1 MKKLCVA
8 AVLAIATAL
17 CALASGPKASPDA
30 VVQDGC
36 ARFTVLRPEMI
47 RIEYS
52 PKGVFEDNAT
62 FSVVNRQLP
71 VPKYSKAD
79 DGEYV
84 TITTDALSLRYRKGS
99 NPLAEPASPANLS
112 VTMSVNGNPVVW
124 YPGLKDSQNL
134 KGTYRTL
141 DGNNGDDYRS
151 RLEDGLISRSGW
163 AVIND
168 SPSFERADGS
178 RSLALVPDSGGIDW
192 AAPRADADALDLYFL
207 GYGHNYKKALYDF
220 TLIAGKIPL
229 PPDYVLGY
237 WYSKYDNY
245 SADDFRNIVKSM
257 RDNDINA
264 DVLILDMDWHWNGEQ
279 EVSGGRG
286 GWTGWS
292 WNTNL
297 IPDPEG
303 LLADIHKGGLRA
315 ALNLHPADGVAAHED
330 QYKAVAEA
338 MGLDAG
344 SAETIP
350 WMLEDRKFAK
360 AFFDHVIRPL
370 EKQGVD
376 FWWLDWQQWL
386 DSKYTKGLSNT
397 FWLNHT
403 FFSHARER
411 ASEGTDG
418 LNKRPFIYHR
428 WGGLGSHRYPLGFSG
443 DTYATWETLA
453 FLPWFTSTASNVN
466 YGYWGHDIGG
476 HMFHKDIKETD
487 PELYLRWLQYGV
499 FTPIFKTH
507 STKDRR
513 IVRYPWAFP
522 DHQFMMRDAIQLR
535 YALVPYIY
543 NAARANYDTGVAMC
557 RPMYYEY
564 PETDKA
570 YNVPEQ
576 YFFGDDIIATAVA
589 HPVDTVTGLADR
601 SVWLPEGKWYDYSTG
616 HLYDGNTE
624 LNLSYTLAENPF
636 YVRAGAILP
645 MNPSSVK
652 SLQVPCDT
660 LVLTFIP
667 GADGLLSHY
676 EDDGET
682 DAYIDT
688 YATTEISKNTSDKT
702 VNVKIGARKGTFHNA
717 PSRRAYELRFPATMP
732 PTSVEVDGKEYPY
745 SRFPQPGTWSYDGMS
760 LQPTVYTEMLPVDTD
775 AEVVLHYA
783 DGMGDSARLY
793 GKQQIFRRC
802 RTLTPE
808 FKEEQSLNGESYIML
823 PEGYLKVSQCPN
835 FILENPQAIATYLDD
850 FDKAYSQLPS
860 IIRNHEYSGDRFKT
874 RVSAQLGL

>member
-62 FSVVNRQLP
+62 FTVVNRQLP
-71 VPKYSKAD
+71 VPKYSKTD
-79 DGEYV
+79 DGKYM

-112 VTMSVNGNPVVW
+112 ITMSVNGNPVVW
-124 YPGLKDSQNL
+124 YPGLKDLQNL

-360 AFFDHVIRPL
+360 AFFDHIIRPL

-376 FWWLDWQQWL
+376 FWWLDWQQHL
-386 DSKYTKGLSNT
+386 TNPRLAGLGET
-397 FWLNHT
+397 MWCNHV
-403 FFSHARER
+403 FFN
-411 ASEGTDG
+411 DMKK
-418 LNKRPFIYHR
+418 NRPDRRPVIFHR
-428 WGGLGSHRYPLGFSG
+428 WGGLGSHRYQIGFSG
-443 DTYATWETLA
+443 DTYINFPTLA
-453 FLPWFTSTASNVN
+453 FEPYFTATASNVG
-466 YGYWGHDIGG
+466 YGYWGHDLGG
-476 HMFHKDIKETD
+476 HMINYYEPND
-487 PELYLRWLQYGV
+487 PELLLRWMQFGV
-499 FTPIFKTH
+499 FTPIFRTH
-507 STKDRR
+507 ATKGGHIERR
-513 IVRYPWAFP
+513 IWTYDNFP
-522 DHQFMMRDAIQLR
+522 MINQTVKLR
-535 YALVPYIY
+535 YALFPYLY
-543 NAARANYDTGVAMC
+543 TMARKAYDTGVGLC

-564 PETDKA
+564 PETAEA
-570 YNVPEQ
+570 YEREGQ
-576 YFFGDDIIATAVA
+576 YFFGDDILVA
-589 HPVDTVTGLADR
+589 PVVEP
-601 SVWLPEGKWYDYSTG
+601 SVDGVSKKEIWFPEGKWWSVAHG
-616 HLYDGNTE
+616 KLIDGGTVRS
-624 LNLSYTLAENPF
+624 LDYTLDQIPYFYRQGAVIVKNP
-636 YVRAGAILP
+636 P
-645 MNPSSVK
+645 EVK
-652 SLQVPCDT
+652 HVTERPDA
-660 LVLTFIP
+660 LVLDIVA
-667 GADGLLSHY
+667 GADGACEFY
-676 EDDGET
+676 EDAGDNADYAT
-682 DAYIDT
+682 K
-688 YATTEISKNTSDKT
+688 YATTSISHKQRGRKAEYT
-702 VNVKIGARKGTFHNA
+702 IAPRKGVYEGM
-717 PSRRAYELRFPATMP
+717 PLSRSYKMRIFNTPRPVRAKA
-732 PTSVEVDGKEYPY
+732 G
-745 SRFPQPGTWSYDGMS
+745 SRPLQASYDASSRCTIVDVPSSPCDKGVKV
-760 LQPTVYTEMLPVDTD
+760 TVE
-775 AEVVLHYA
+775 YA
-783 DGMGDSARLY
+783 D
-793 GKQQIFRRC
+793 
-802 RTLTPE
+802 
-808 FKEEQSLNGESYIML
+808 
-823 PEGYLKVSQCPN
+823 
-835 FILENPQAIATYLDD
+835 
-850 FDKAYSQLPS
+850 
-860 IIRNHEYSGDRFKT
+860 
-874 RVSAQLGL
+874 

>member
-8 AVLAIATAL
+8 AVLAIAAAF
-17 CALASGPKASPDA
+17 CALASGPKASPKA

-62 FSVVNRQLP
+62 FTVVNRHLP
-71 VPKYSKAD
+71 VPKYSKTD
-79 DGEYV
+79 DGKYV

-178 RSLALVPDSGGIDW
+178 RSLALVPDSVGIDW

-245 SADDFRNIVKSM
+245 SAEDFRNIVKSM

-264 DVLILDMDWHWNGEQ
+264 DVLILDMDWHWNGEK

-376 FWWLDWQQWL
+376 FWWLDWQQHL
-386 DSKYTKGLSNT
+386 TNPRLAGLGET
-397 FWLNHT
+397 IWCNHV
-403 FFSHARER
+403 FFN
-411 ASEGTDG
+411 DMKK
-418 LNKRPFIYHR
+418 NRPDRRPVIFHR
-428 WGGLGSHRYPLGFSG
+428 WGGLGSHRYQIGFSG
-443 DTYATWETLA
+443 DTYINFPTLA
-453 FLPWFTSTASNVN
+453 FEPYFTATASNVG
-466 YGYWGHDIGG
+466 YGYWGHDLGG
-476 HMFHKDIKETD
+476 HMINYYEPND
-487 PELYLRWLQYGV
+487 PELLLRWMQFGV
-499 FTPIFKTH
+499 FTPIFRTH
-507 STKDRR
+507 ATKGGHIERR
-513 IVRYPWAFP
+513 IWTYDNFP
-522 DHQFMMRDAIQLR
+522 MINQTVKLR
-535 YALVPYIY
+535 YALFPYLY
-543 NAARANYDTGVAMC
+543 TMARKAYDTGVGLC

-564 PETDKA
+564 PESAEA
-570 YNVPEQ
+570 YEREGQ
-576 YFFGDDIIATAVA
+576 YFFGDDILVAPVVEPSVDGVSKKEIWFPEGGWWSVA
-589 HPVDTVTGLADR
+589 HGKLIDGGAVR
-601 SVWLPEGKWYDYSTG
+601 SLD
-616 HLYDGNTE
+616 
-624 LNLSYTLAENPF
+624 YTLDQIPYF
-636 YVRAGAILP
+636 YRQGAVIVK
-645 MNPSSVK
+645 NPSAVK
-652 SLQVPCDT
+652 HVTERPGA
-660 LVLTFIP
+660 LVLDIVAGVD
-667 GADGLLSHY
+667 GACEFY
-676 EDDGET
+676 EDAGDNADYAT
-682 DAYIDT
+682 K
-688 YATTEISKNTSDKT
+688 YATTSISHKQRGRKAEYT
-702 VNVKIGARKGTFHNA
+702 IAPRKG
-717 PSRRAYELRFPATMP
+717 AYEGMP
-732 PTSVEVDGKEYPY
+732 LSRSYKMRIFNTPRPVKAKEGG
-745 SRFPQPGTWSYDGMS
+745 RS
-760 LQPTVYTEMLPVDTD
+760 LQPSYDASSRCTIVDVPSSPCDKGVKVTVE
-775 AEVVLHYA
+775 YA
-783 DGMGDSARLY
+783 D
-793 GKQQIFRRC
+793 
-802 RTLTPE
+802 
-808 FKEEQSLNGESYIML
+808 
-823 PEGYLKVSQCPN
+823 
-835 FILENPQAIATYLDD
+835 
-850 FDKAYSQLPS
+850 
-860 IIRNHEYSGDRFKT
+860 
-874 RVSAQLGL
+874 

>member
-8 AVLAIATAL
+8 AVLAIAAAF
-17 CALASGPKASPDA
+17 CALASGPKASPKA

-62 FSVVNRQLP
+62 FTVVNRQLP
-71 VPKYSKAD
+71 VPKYSKTD
-79 DGEYV
+79 DGKYV

-112 VTMSVNGNPVVW
+112 ITMSVNGNPVVW
-124 YPGLKDSQNL
+124 YPGLKDPQNL

-297 IPDPEG
+297 IPNPEG

-376 FWWLDWQQWL
+376 FCWLDWQQHHTNPRL
-386 DSKYTKGLSNT
+386 AGLGET
-397 FWLNHT
+397 MRCNHV
-403 FFSHARER
+403 FFN
-411 ASEGTDG
+411 DMKK
-418 LNKRPFIYHR
+418 NRPDRRPVIFHR
-428 WGGLGSHRYPLGFSG
+428 WGGLGSHRYQIGFSG
-443 DTYATWETLA
+443 DTYINFPTLA
-453 FLPWFTSTASNVN
+453 FEPYFTATASNVG
-466 YGYWGHDIGG
+466 YGYWGHDLGG
-476 HMFHKDIKETD
+476 HMINYYEPND
-487 PELYLRWLQYGV
+487 PELLLRWMQFGV
-499 FTPIFKTH
+499 FTPIFRTH
-507 STKDRR
+507 ATKGGHIERR
-513 IVRYPWAFP
+513 IWTYDNFP
-522 DHQFMMRDAIQLR
+522 MINQTVKLR
-535 YALVPYIY
+535 YALFPYLY
-543 NAARANYDTGVAMC
+543 TMARKAYDTGVGLC

-564 PETDKA
+564 PETAEA
-570 YNVPEQ
+570 YEREGQ
-576 YFFGDDIIATAVA
+576 YFFGDDILVA
-589 HPVDTVTGLADR
+589 PVVEP
-601 SVWLPEGKWYDYSTG
+601 SVDGVSKKEIWFPEGKWWSVAHG
-616 HLYDGNTE
+616 KLIDGGTVRS
-624 LNLSYTLAENPF
+624 LDYTLDQIPYFYRQGAVIVKNP
-636 YVRAGAILP
+636 P
-645 MNPSSVK
+645 EVK
-652 SLQVPCDT
+652 HVTERPDA
-660 LVLTFIP
+660 LVLDIVA
-667 GADGLLSHY
+667 GADGACEFY
-676 EDDGET
+676 EDAGDNADYAT
-682 DAYIDT
+682 K
-688 YATTEISKNTSDKT
+688 YATTSISHKQRGRKAEYT
-702 VNVKIGARKGTFHNA
+702 IAPRKG
-717 PSRRAYELRFPATMP
+717 AYEGMP
-732 PTSVEVDGKEYPY
+732 LSRSYKMRIFNTPRPVKAKEGG
-745 SRFPQPGTWSYDGMS
+745 RS
-760 LQPTVYTEMLPVDTD
+760 LQPSYDASSRCTIVDVPSSPCDKGVKVTVE
-775 AEVVLHYA
+775 YA
-783 DGMGDSARLY
+783 D
-793 GKQQIFRRC
+793 
-802 RTLTPE
+802 
-808 FKEEQSLNGESYIML
+808 
-823 PEGYLKVSQCPN
+823 
-835 FILENPQAIATYLDD
+835 
-850 FDKAYSQLPS
+850 
-860 IIRNHEYSGDRFKT
+860 
-874 RVSAQLGL
+874 

>member
-1 MKKLCVA
+1 
-8 AVLAIATAL
+8 
-17 CALASGPKASPDA
+17 
-30 VVQDGC
+30 
-36 ARFTVLRPEMI
+36 
-47 RIEYS
+47 
-52 PKGVFEDNAT
+52 VFEDNAT

-338 MGLDAG
+338 LSKT
-344 SAETIP
+344 SAITI
-350 WMLEDRKFAK
+350 
-360 AFFDHVIRPL
+360 
-370 EKQGVD
+370 
-376 FWWLDWQQWL
+376 
-386 DSKYTKGLSNT
+386 
-397 FWLNHT
+397 
-403 FFSHARER
+403 
-411 ASEGTDG
+411 
-418 LNKRPFIYHR
+418 
-428 WGGLGSHRYPLGFSG
+428 
-443 DTYATWETLA
+443 
-453 FLPWFTSTASNVN
+453 
-466 YGYWGHDIGG
+466 IGG
-476 HMFHKDIKETD
+476 
-487 PELYLRWLQYGV
+487 
-499 FTPIFKTH
+499 
-507 STKDRR
+507 
-513 IVRYPWAFP
+513 
-522 DHQFMMRDAIQLR
+522 
-535 YALVPYIY
+535 
-543 NAARANYDTGVAMC
+543 
-557 RPMYYEY
+557 
-564 PETDKA
+564 
-570 YNVPEQ
+570 
-576 YFFGDDIIATAVA
+576 
-589 HPVDTVTGLADR
+589 
-601 SVWLPEGKWYDYSTG
+601 
-616 HLYDGNTE
+616 
-624 LNLSYTLAENPF
+624 
-636 YVRAGAILP
+636 
-645 MNPSSVK
+645 
-652 SLQVPCDT
+652 
-660 LVLTFIP
+660 
-667 GADGLLSHY
+667 
-676 EDDGET
+676 
-682 DAYIDT
+682 
-688 YATTEISKNTSDKT
+688 
-702 VNVKIGARKGTFHNA
+702 
-717 PSRRAYELRFPATMP
+717 
-732 PTSVEVDGKEYPY
+732 
-745 SRFPQPGTWSYDGMS
+745 
-760 LQPTVYTEMLPVDTD
+760 
-775 AEVVLHYA
+775 
-783 DGMGDSARLY
+783 GDSAAAV
-793 GKQQIFRRC
+793 Q
-802 RTLTPE
+802 
-808 FKEEQSLNGESYIML
+808 
-823 PEGYLKVSQCPN
+823 
-835 FILENPQAIATYLDD
+835 
-850 FDKAYSQLPS
+850 
-860 IIRNHEYSGDRFKT
+860 
-874 RVSAQLGL
+874 QLGYAAQMTHISTGGGASLEFMEGKELPGVACLLDK

>member
-1 MKKLCVA
+1 MPMKKLCIA
-8 AVLAIATAL
+8 AALAIATAL
-17 CALASGPKASPDA
+17 CARASGPKASPDA

-62 FSVVNRQLP
+62 FTVVNRQLP
-71 VPKYSKAD
+71 VPKYSKTD
-79 DGEYV
+79 DGKYV

-112 VTMSVNGNPVVW
+112 ITMSVNGNPVVW
-124 YPGLKDSQNL
+124 YPGLKDPQNL

-168 SPSFERADGS
+168 SPSFERADWS

-376 FWWLDWQQWL
+376 FWWLDWQQHL
-386 DSKYTKGLSNT
+386 TNPRLAGLGET
-397 FWLNHT
+397 MWCNHV
-403 FFSHARER
+403 FFN
-411 ASEGTDG
+411 DMKK
-418 LNKRPFIYHR
+418 NRPDRRPVIFHR
-428 WGGLGSHRYPLGFSG
+428 WGGLGSHRYQIGFSG
-443 DTYATWETLA
+443 DTYINFPTLA
-453 FLPWFTSTASNVN
+453 FEPYFTATASNVG
-466 YGYWGHDIGG
+466 YGYWGHDLGG
-476 HMFHKDIKETD
+476 HMINYYEPND
-487 PELYLRWLQYGV
+487 PELLLRWMQFGV
-499 FTPIFKTH
+499 FTPIFRTH
-507 STKDRR
+507 ATKGGHIERR
-513 IVRYPWAFP
+513 IWTYDNFP
-522 DHQFMMRDAIQLR
+522 MINQTVKLR
-535 YALVPYIY
+535 YALFPYLY
-543 NAARANYDTGVAMC
+543 TMARKAYDTGVGLC

-564 PETDKA
+564 PETAEA
-570 YNVPEQ
+570 YEREGQ
-576 YFFGDDIIATAVA
+576 YFFGDDILVA
-589 HPVDTVTGLADR
+589 PVVEP
-601 SVWLPEGKWYDYSTG
+601 SVDGVSKKEIWFPEGKWWSVAHG
-616 HLYDGNTE
+616 KLIDGGTVRS
-624 LNLSYTLAENPF
+624 LDYTLDQIPYFYRQGAVIVKNP
-636 YVRAGAILP
+636 P
-645 MNPSSVK
+645 EVK
-652 SLQVPCDT
+652 HVTERPDA
-660 LVLTFIP
+660 LVLDIVA
-667 GADGLLSHY
+667 GADGACEFY
-676 EDDGET
+676 EDAGDNADYAT
-682 DAYIDT
+682 K
-688 YATTEISKNTSDKT
+688 YATTSISHKQRGRKAEYT
-702 VNVKIGARKGTFHNA
+702 IAPRKG
-717 PSRRAYELRFPATMP
+717 AYEGMP
-732 PTSVEVDGKEYPY
+732 LSRSYKMRIFNTPRPVKAKEGG
-745 SRFPQPGTWSYDGMS
+745 RS
-760 LQPTVYTEMLPVDTD
+760 LQPSYDASSRCTIVDVPSSPCDKGVKVTVE
-775 AEVVLHYA
+775 YA
-783 DGMGDSARLY
+783 D
-793 GKQQIFRRC
+793 
-802 RTLTPE
+802 
-808 FKEEQSLNGESYIML
+808 
-823 PEGYLKVSQCPN
+823 
-835 FILENPQAIATYLDD
+835 
-850 FDKAYSQLPS
+850 
-860 IIRNHEYSGDRFKT
+860 
-874 RVSAQLGL
+874 

>member
-1 MKKLCVA
+1 MPMKKLCIA
-8 AVLAIATAL
+8 AALAIATAL
-17 CALASGPKASPDA
+17 CARASGPKASPDA

-62 FSVVNRQLP
+62 FTVVNRQLP
-71 VPKYSKAD
+71 VPKYSKTD
-79 DGEYV
+79 DGKYV

-112 VTMSVNGNPVVW
+112 ITMSVNGNPVVW
-124 YPGLKDSQNL
+124 YPGLKDPQNL

-376 FWWLDWQQWL
+376 FWWLDWQQHL
-386 DSKYTKGLSNT
+386 TNPRLAGLGET
-397 FWLNHT
+397 MWCNHV
-403 FFSHARER
+403 FFN
-411 ASEGTDG
+411 DMKK
-418 LNKRPFIYHR
+418 NRPDRRPVIFHR
-428 WGGLGSHRYPLGFSG
+428 WGGLGSHRYQIGFSG
-443 DTYATWETLA
+443 DTYINFHTLA
-453 FLPWFTSTASNVN
+453 FEPYFTATASNVG
-466 YGYWGHDIGG
+466 YGYWGHDLGG
-476 HMFHKDIKETD
+476 HMINYYEPND
-487 PELYLRWLQYGV
+487 PELLLRWMQFGV
-499 FTPIFKTH
+499 FTPIFRTH
-507 STKDRR
+507 ATKGGHIERR
-513 IVRYPWAFP
+513 IWTYDNFP
-522 DHQFMMRDAIQLR
+522 MINQTVKLR
-535 YALVPYIY
+535 YALFPYLY
-543 NAARANYDTGVAMC
+543 TMARKAYDTGVGLC

-564 PETDKA
+564 PETAEA
-570 YNVPEQ
+570 YEREGQ
-576 YFFGDDIIATAVA
+576 YFFGDDILVA
-589 HPVDTVTGLADR
+589 PVVEP
-601 SVWLPEGKWYDYSTG
+601 SVDGVSKKEIWFPEGKWWSVAHG
-616 HLYDGNTE
+616 KLIDGGTVRS
-624 LNLSYTLAENPF
+624 LDYTLDQIPYFYRQGAVIVKNP
-636 YVRAGAILP
+636 P
-645 MNPSSVK
+645 EVK
-652 SLQVPCDT
+652 HVTERPDA
-660 LVLTFIP
+660 LVLDIVA
-667 GADGLLSHY
+667 GADGACEFY
-676 EDDGET
+676 EDAGDNADYAT
-682 DAYIDT
+682 K
-688 YATTEISKNTSDKT
+688 YATTSISHKQRGRKAEYT
-702 VNVKIGARKGTFHNA
+702 IAPRKG
-717 PSRRAYELRFPATMP
+717 AYEGMP
-732 PTSVEVDGKEYPY
+732 LSRSYKMRIFNTPRPVKAKEGG
-745 SRFPQPGTWSYDGMS
+745 RS
-760 LQPTVYTEMLPVDTD
+760 LQPSYDASSRCTIVDVPSSPCDKGVKVTVE
-775 AEVVLHYA
+775 YA
-783 DGMGDSARLY
+783 D
-793 GKQQIFRRC
+793 
-802 RTLTPE
+802 
-808 FKEEQSLNGESYIML
+808 
-823 PEGYLKVSQCPN
+823 
-835 FILENPQAIATYLDD
+835 
-850 FDKAYSQLPS
+850 
-860 IIRNHEYSGDRFKT
+860 
-874 RVSAQLGL
+874 

>member
-1 MKKLCVA
+1 M
-8 AVLAIATAL
+8 
-17 CALASGPKASPDA
+17 
-30 VVQDGC
+30 
-36 ARFTVLRPEMI
+36 
-47 RIEYS
+47 
-52 PKGVFEDNAT
+52 FEDNAT
-62 FSVVNRQLP
+62 FTVVNRQLP
-71 VPKYSKAD
+71 VPKYSKTD
-79 DGEYV
+79 DGKYV

-112 VTMSVNGNPVVW
+112 ITMSVNGNPVVW
-124 YPGLKDSQNL
+124 YPGLKDPQNL

-376 FWWLDWQQWL
+376 FWWLDWQQHL
-386 DSKYTKGLSNT
+386 TNPRLAGLGET
-397 FWLNHT
+397 MWCNHV
-403 FFSHARER
+403 FFN
-411 ASEGTDG
+411 DMKK
-418 LNKRPFIYHR
+418 NRPDRRPVIFHR
-428 WGGLGSHRYPLGFSG
+428 WGGLGSHRYQIGFSG
-443 DTYATWETLA
+443 DTYINFPTLA
-453 FLPWFTSTASNVN
+453 FEPYFTATASNVG
-466 YGYWGHDIGG
+466 YGYWGHDLGG
-476 HMFHKDIKETD
+476 HMINYYEPND
-487 PELYLRWLQYGV
+487 PELLLRWMQFGV
-499 FTPIFKTH
+499 FTPIFRTH
-507 STKDRR
+507 ATKGGHIERR
-513 IVRYPWAFP
+513 IWTYDNFP
-522 DHQFMMRDAIQLR
+522 MINQTVKLR
-535 YALVPYIY
+535 YALFPYLY
-543 NAARANYDTGVAMC
+543 TMARKAYDTGVGLC

-564 PETDKA
+564 PETAEA
-570 YNVPEQ
+570 YEREGQ
-576 YFFGDDIIATAVA
+576 YFFGDDILVA
-589 HPVDTVTGLADR
+589 PVVEP
-601 SVWLPEGKWYDYSTG
+601 SVDGVSKKEIWFPEGKWWSVAHG
-616 HLYDGNTE
+616 KLIDGGTVRS
-624 LNLSYTLAENPF
+624 LDYTLDQIPYFYRQGAVIVKNP
-636 YVRAGAILP
+636 P
-645 MNPSSVK
+645 EVK
-652 SLQVPCDT
+652 HVTERPDA
-660 LVLTFIP
+660 LVLDIVA
-667 GADGLLSHY
+667 GADGACEFY
-676 EDDGET
+676 EDAGDNADYAT
-682 DAYIDT
+682 K
-688 YATTEISKNTSDKT
+688 YATTSISHKQRGRNAEYT
-702 VNVKIGARKGTFHNA
+702 IAPRKG
-717 PSRRAYELRFPATMP
+717 AYEGMP
-732 PTSVEVDGKEYPY
+732 L
-745 SRFPQPGTWSYDGMS
+745 SRSYKMRIFNTPRPVRAKAGGRSLQASYDASSRCTIVDVPSSPCDKGVKV
-760 LQPTVYTEMLPVDTD
+760 TVE
-775 AEVVLHYA
+775 YA
-783 DGMGDSARLY
+783 D
-793 GKQQIFRRC
+793 
-802 RTLTPE
+802 
-808 FKEEQSLNGESYIML
+808 
-823 PEGYLKVSQCPN
+823 
-835 FILENPQAIATYLDD
+835 
-850 FDKAYSQLPS
+850 
-860 IIRNHEYSGDRFKT
+860 
-874 RVSAQLGL
+874 

>member
-17 CALASGPKASPDA
+17 CGRASGPKASPDA

-62 FSVVNRQLP
+62 FTVVNRQLP

-124 YPGLKDSQNL
+124 YPGLKDPQNL

-264 DVLILDMDWHWNGEQ
+264 DVLILDMDWHWNGEK

-360 AFFDHVIRPL
+360 AFFDHIIRPL

-376 FWWLDWQQWL
+376 FWWLDWQQHL
-386 DSKYTKGLSNT
+386 TNPRLAGLGET
-397 FWLNHT
+397 MWCNHV
-403 FFSHARER
+403 FFN
-411 ASEGTDG
+411 DMKK
-418 LNKRPFIYHR
+418 NRPDRRPVIFHR
-428 WGGLGSHRYPLGFSG
+428 WGGLGSHRYQIGFSG
-443 DTYATWETLA
+443 DTYINFPTLA
-453 FLPWFTSTASNVN
+453 FEPYFTATASNVG
-466 YGYWGHDIGG
+466 YGYWGHDLGG
-476 HMFHKDIKETD
+476 HMINYYEPND
-487 PELYLRWLQYGV
+487 PELLLRWMQFGV
-499 FTPIFKTH
+499 FTPIFRTH
-507 STKDRR
+507 ATKGGHIERR
-513 IVRYPWAFP
+513 IWTYDNFP
-522 DHQFMMRDAIQLR
+522 MINQTVKLR
-535 YALVPYIY
+535 YALFPYLY
-543 NAARANYDTGVAMC
+543 TMARKAYDTGVGLC

-564 PETDKA
+564 PETAEA
-570 YNVPEQ
+570 YEREGQ
-576 YFFGDDIIATAVA
+576 YFFGDDILVA
-589 HPVDTVTGLADR
+589 PVVEP
-601 SVWLPEGKWYDYSTG
+601 SVDGVSKKEIWFPEGKWWSVAHG
-616 HLYDGNTE
+616 KLIDGGAVRS
-624 LNLSYTLAENPF
+624 LDYTLDQIPYFYRQGAVIVKNP
-636 YVRAGAILP
+636 P
-645 MNPSSVK
+645 EVK
-652 SLQVPCDT
+652 HVTERPDA
-660 LVLTFIP
+660 LVLDIVA
-667 GADGLLSHY
+667 GADGACEFY
-676 EDDGET
+676 EDAGDNADYAT
-682 DAYIDT
+682 K
-688 YATTEISKNTSDKT
+688 YATTSISHKQRGRKAEYA
-702 VNVKIGARKGTFHNA
+702 IAPRKGA
-717 PSRRAYELRFPATMP
+717 
-732 PTSVEVDGKEYPY
+732 
-745 SRFPQPGTWSYDGMS
+745 YDGMPLSRSYKMRIFNTPRPVKAKAGGCS
-760 LQPTVYTEMLPVDTD
+760 LQASYDASSRCTIVDVPSSPCDKGVKVTVE
-775 AEVVLHYA
+775 YA
-783 DGMGDSARLY
+783 D
-793 GKQQIFRRC
+793 
-802 RTLTPE
+802 
-808 FKEEQSLNGESYIML
+808 
-823 PEGYLKVSQCPN
+823 
-835 FILENPQAIATYLDD
+835 
-850 FDKAYSQLPS
+850 
-860 IIRNHEYSGDRFKT
+860 
-874 RVSAQLGL
+874 

>member
-8 AVLAIATAL
+8 AVLAIAAAF
-17 CALASGPKASPDA
+17 CALASGPKASPKA

-62 FSVVNRQLP
+62 FTVVNRQLP
-71 VPKYSKAD
+71 VPKYSKTD
-79 DGEYV
+79 DGKYV

-376 FWWLDWQQWL
+376 FWWLDWQQHL
-386 DSKYTKGLSNT
+386 TNPRLAGLGET
-397 FWLNHT
+397 MWCNHV
-403 FFSHARER
+403 FFN
-411 ASEGTDG
+411 DMKK
-418 LNKRPFIYHR
+418 NRPDRRPVIFHR
-428 WGGLGSHRYPLGFSG
+428 WGGLGSHRYQIGFSG
-443 DTYATWETLA
+443 DTYINFPTLA
-453 FLPWFTSTASNVN
+453 FEPYFTATASNVG
-466 YGYWGHDIGG
+466 YGYWGHDLGG
-476 HMFHKDIKETD
+476 HMINYYEPND
-487 PELYLRWLQYGV
+487 PELLLRWMQFGV
-499 FTPIFKTH
+499 FTPIFRTH
-507 STKDRR
+507 ATKGGHIERR
-513 IVRYPWAFP
+513 IWTYDNFP
-522 DHQFMMRDAIQLR
+522 MINQTVKLR
-535 YALVPYIY
+535 YALFPYLY
-543 NAARANYDTGVAMC
+543 TMARKAYDTGVGLC

-564 PETDKA
+564 PETAEA
-570 YNVPEQ
+570 YEREGQ
-576 YFFGDDIIATAVA
+576 YFFGDDILVA
-589 HPVDTVTGLADR
+589 PVVEP
-601 SVWLPEGKWYDYSTG
+601 SVDGVSKKEIWFPEGKWWSVAHG
-616 HLYDGNTE
+616 KLIDGGTVRS
-624 LNLSYTLAENPF
+624 LDYTLDQIPYFYRQGAVIVKNP
-636 YVRAGAILP
+636 P
-645 MNPSSVK
+645 EVK
-652 SLQVPCDT
+652 HVTERPDA
-660 LVLTFIP
+660 LVLDIVA
-667 GADGLLSHY
+667 GADGACEFY
-676 EDDGET
+676 EDAGDNADYAT
-682 DAYIDT
+682 K
-688 YATTEISKNTSDKT
+688 YATTSISHKQRGRKAEYT
-702 VNVKIGARKGTFHNA
+702 IAPRKG
-717 PSRRAYELRFPATMP
+717 AYEGMP
-732 PTSVEVDGKEYPY
+732 LSRSYKMRIFNTPRPVKAKEGG
-745 SRFPQPGTWSYDGMS
+745 RS
-760 LQPTVYTEMLPVDTD
+760 LQPSYDASSRCTIVDVPSSPCDKGVKVTVE
-775 AEVVLHYA
+775 YA
-783 DGMGDSARLY
+783 D
-793 GKQQIFRRC
+793 
-802 RTLTPE
+802 
-808 FKEEQSLNGESYIML
+808 
-823 PEGYLKVSQCPN
+823 
-835 FILENPQAIATYLDD
+835 
-850 FDKAYSQLPS
+850 
-860 IIRNHEYSGDRFKT
+860 
-874 RVSAQLGL
+874 

>member
-8 AVLAIATAL
+8 AVLAIAAAF
-17 CALASGPKASPDA
+17 CALASGPKASPKA

-62 FSVVNRQLP
+62 FTVVNRQLP
-71 VPKYSKAD
+71 VPKYSKTD
-79 DGEYV
+79 DGKYV

-112 VTMSVNGNPVVW
+112 ITMSVNGNPVVW
-124 YPGLKDSQNL
+124 YPGLKDPQNL

-376 FWWLDWQQWL
+376 FWWLDWQQHL
-386 DSKYTKGLSNT
+386 TNPRLAGLGET
-397 FWLNHT
+397 MWCNHV
-403 FFSHARER
+403 FFN
-411 ASEGTDG
+411 DMKK
-418 LNKRPFIYHR
+418 NRPDRRPVIFHR
-428 WGGLGSHRYPLGFSG
+428 WGGLGSHRYQIGFSG
-443 DTYATWETLA
+443 DTYINFPTLA
-453 FLPWFTSTASNVN
+453 FEPYFTATASNVG
-466 YGYWGHDIGG
+466 YGYWGHDLGG
-476 HMFHKDIKETD
+476 HMINYYEPND
-487 PELYLRWLQYGV
+487 PELLLRWMQFGV
-499 FTPIFKTH
+499 FTPIFRTH
-507 STKDRR
+507 ATKGGHIERR
-513 IVRYPWAFP
+513 IWTYDNFP
-522 DHQFMMRDAIQLR
+522 MINQTVKLR
-535 YALVPYIY
+535 YALFPYLY
-543 NAARANYDTGVAMC
+543 TMARKAYDTGVGLC

-564 PETDKA
+564 PETAEA
-570 YNVPEQ
+570 YEREGQ
-576 YFFGDDIIATAVA
+576 YFFGDDILVA
-589 HPVDTVTGLADR
+589 PVVEP
-601 SVWLPEGKWYDYSTG
+601 SVDGVSKKEIWFPEGKWWSVAHG
-616 HLYDGNTE
+616 KLIDGGTVRS
-624 LNLSYTLAENPF
+624 LDYTLDQIPYFYRQGAVIVKNP
-636 YVRAGAILP
+636 P
-645 MNPSSVK
+645 EVK
-652 SLQVPCDT
+652 HVTERPDA
-660 LVLTFIP
+660 LVLDIVA
-667 GADGLLSHY
+667 GADGACEFY
-676 EDDGET
+676 EDAGDNADYAT
-682 DAYIDT
+682 K
-688 YATTEISKNTSDKT
+688 YATTSISHKQRGRNAEYT
-702 VNVKIGARKGTFHNA
+702 IAPRKG
-717 PSRRAYELRFPATMP
+717 AYEGMP
-732 PTSVEVDGKEYPY
+732 L
-745 SRFPQPGTWSYDGMS
+745 SRSYKMRIFNTPRPVRAKAGGRSLQASYDASSRCTIVDVPSSPCDKGVKV
-760 LQPTVYTEMLPVDTD
+760 TVE
-775 AEVVLHYA
+775 YA
-783 DGMGDSARLY
+783 D
-793 GKQQIFRRC
+793 
-802 RTLTPE
+802 
-808 FKEEQSLNGESYIML
+808 
-823 PEGYLKVSQCPN
+823 
-835 FILENPQAIATYLDD
+835 
-850 FDKAYSQLPS
+850 
-860 IIRNHEYSGDRFKT
+860 
-874 RVSAQLGL
+874 

>member
-1 MKKLCVA
+1 MKKLCIA
-8 AVLAIATAL
+8 AALAIATAL
-17 CALASGPKASPDA
+17 CARASGPKASPDA

-62 FSVVNRQLP
+62 FTVVNRQLP

-99 NPLAEPASPANLS
+99 NPLSEPASPANLS
-112 VTMSVNGNPVVW
+112 VTMSVDGNPVVW
-124 YPGLKDSQNL
+124 YPGLKDPQNL

-264 DVLILDMDWHWNGEQ
+264 DVLILDMDWHWNGEK

-360 AFFDHVIRPL
+360 AFFDHIIRPL

-376 FWWLDWQQWL
+376 FWWLDWQQHL
-386 DSKYTKGLSNT
+386 TNPRLAGLGET
-397 FWLNHT
+397 MWCNHV
-403 FFSHARER
+403 FFN
-411 ASEGTDG
+411 DMKK
-418 LNKRPFIYHR
+418 NRPDRRPVIFHR
-428 WGGLGSHRYPLGFSG
+428 WGGLGSHRYQIGFSG
-443 DTYATWETLA
+443 DTYINFPTLA
-453 FLPWFTSTASNVN
+453 FEPYFTATASNVG
-466 YGYWGHDIGG
+466 YGYWGHDLGG
-476 HMFHKDIKETD
+476 HMINYYEPND
-487 PELYLRWLQYGV
+487 PELLLRWMQFGV
-499 FTPIFKTH
+499 FTPIFRTH
-507 STKDRR
+507 ATKGGHIERR
-513 IVRYPWAFP
+513 IWTYDNFP
-522 DHQFMMRDAIQLR
+522 MINQTVKLR
-535 YALVPYIY
+535 YALFPYLY
-543 NAARANYDTGVAMC
+543 TMARKAYDTGVGLC

-564 PETDKA
+564 PETAEA
-570 YNVPEQ
+570 YEREGQ
-576 YFFGDDIIATAVA
+576 YFFGDDILVA
-589 HPVDTVTGLADR
+589 PVVEP
-601 SVWLPEGKWYDYSTG
+601 SVDGVSKKEIWFPEGKWWSVAHG
-616 HLYDGNTE
+616 KLIDGGTVRS
-624 LNLSYTLAENPF
+624 LDYTLDQIPYFYRQGAVIVKNP
-636 YVRAGAILP
+636 P
-645 MNPSSVK
+645 EVK
-652 SLQVPCDT
+652 HVTERPDA
-660 LVLTFIP
+660 LVLDIVA
-667 GADGLLSHY
+667 GADGACEFY
-676 EDDGET
+676 EDAGDNADYAT
-682 DAYIDT
+682 K
-688 YATTEISKNTSDKT
+688 YATTSISHKQRGRKAEYT
-702 VNVKIGARKGTFHNA
+702 IAPRKG
-717 PSRRAYELRFPATMP
+717 AYEGMP
-732 PTSVEVDGKEYPY
+732 LSRSYKMRIFNTPRPVKAKEGG
-745 SRFPQPGTWSYDGMS
+745 RS
-760 LQPTVYTEMLPVDTD
+760 LQPSYDASSRCTIVDVPSSPCDKGVKVTVE
-775 AEVVLHYA
+775 YA
-783 DGMGDSARLY
+783 D
-793 GKQQIFRRC
+793 
-802 RTLTPE
+802 
-808 FKEEQSLNGESYIML
+808 
-823 PEGYLKVSQCPN
+823 
-835 FILENPQAIATYLDD
+835 
-850 FDKAYSQLPS
+850 
-860 IIRNHEYSGDRFKT
+860 
-874 RVSAQLGL
+874 

>member
-1 MKKLCVA
+1 MLKSIMPMKKLCVA
-8 AVLAIATAL
+8 AVLAIAAAF
-17 CALASGPKASPDA
+17 CALASGPKASPKA

-71 VPKYSKAD
+71 VPKYSKTD
-79 DGEYV
+79 DGKYV

-112 VTMSVNGNPVVW
+112 ITMSVNGNPVVW
-124 YPGLKDSQNL
+124 YPGLKDPQNL

-376 FWWLDWQQWL
+376 FWWLDWQQHL
-386 DSKYTKGLSNT
+386 TNPRLAGLGET
-397 FWLNHT
+397 MWCNHV
-403 FFSHARER
+403 FFN
-411 ASEGTDG
+411 DMKK
-418 LNKRPFIYHR
+418 NRPDRRPVIFHR
-428 WGGLGSHRYPLGFSG
+428 WGGLGSHRYQIGFSG
-443 DTYATWETLA
+443 DTYINFPTLA
-453 FLPWFTSTASNVN
+453 FEPYFTATASNVG
-466 YGYWGHDIGG
+466 YGYWGHDLGG
-476 HMFHKDIKETD
+476 HMINYYEPND
-487 PELYLRWLQYGV
+487 PELLLRWMQFGV
-499 FTPIFKTH
+499 FTPIFRTH
-507 STKDRR
+507 ATKGGHIERR
-513 IVRYPWAFP
+513 IWTYDNFP
-522 DHQFMMRDAIQLR
+522 MINQTVKLR
-535 YALVPYIY
+535 YALFPYLY
-543 NAARANYDTGVAMC
+543 TMARKAYDTGVGLC

-564 PETDKA
+564 PESAEA
-570 YNVPEQ
+570 YEREGQ
-576 YFFGDDIIATAVA
+576 YFFGDDILVAPVVEPSVDGVSKKEIWFPEGGWWSVA
-589 HPVDTVTGLADR
+589 HGKLIDGGAVR
-601 SVWLPEGKWYDYSTG
+601 SLD
-616 HLYDGNTE
+616 
-624 LNLSYTLAENPF
+624 YTLDQIPYFYRQGAVIVKNPP
-636 YVRAGAILP
+636 A
-645 MNPSSVK
+645 VK
-652 SLQVPCDT
+652 HVTERPDA
-660 LVLTFIP
+660 LVLDIVAGVD
-667 GADGLLSHY
+667 GACEFY
-676 EDDGET
+676 EDAGDNADYAT
-682 DAYIDT
+682 K
-688 YATTEISKNTSDKT
+688 YATTSISHKQRGRKAEYT
-702 VNVKIGARKGTFHNA
+702 IAPRKGVYEGM
-717 PSRRAYELRFPATMP
+717 PLSRSYKMRIFNTPRPLRAKAGGRSLQA
-732 PTSVEVDGKEYPY
+732 
-745 SRFPQPGTWSYDGMS
+745 SYDASSRCTIVDVPSSPCDKGVKV
-760 LQPTVYTEMLPVDTD
+760 TVE
-775 AEVVLHYA
+775 YA
-783 DGMGDSARLY
+783 D
-793 GKQQIFRRC
+793 
-802 RTLTPE
+802 
-808 FKEEQSLNGESYIML
+808 
-823 PEGYLKVSQCPN
+823 
-835 FILENPQAIATYLDD
+835 
-850 FDKAYSQLPS
+850 
-860 IIRNHEYSGDRFKT
+860 
-874 RVSAQLGL
+874 

>member
-360 AFFDHVIRPL
+360 AFFDHIIRPL

-376 FWWLDWQQWL
+376 FWWLDWQQHL
-386 DSKYTKGLSNT
+386 TNPRLAGLGET
-397 FWLNHT
+397 MWCNHV
-403 FFSHARER
+403 FFN
-411 ASEGTDG
+411 DMKK
-418 LNKRPFIYHR
+418 NRPDRRPVIFHR
-428 WGGLGSHRYPLGFSG
+428 WGGLGSHRYQIGFSG
-443 DTYATWETLA
+443 DTYINFPTLA
-453 FLPWFTSTASNVN
+453 FEPYFTATASNVG
-466 YGYWGHDIGG
+466 YGYWGHDLGG
-476 HMFHKDIKETD
+476 HMINYYEPND
-487 PELYLRWLQYGV
+487 PELLLRWMQFGV
-499 FTPIFKTH
+499 FTPIFRTH
-507 STKDRR
+507 ATKGGHIERR
-513 IVRYPWAFP
+513 IWTYDNFP
-522 DHQFMMRDAIQLR
+522 MINQTVKLR
-535 YALVPYIY
+535 YALFPYLY
-543 NAARANYDTGVAMC
+543 TMARKAYDTGVGLC

-564 PETDKA
+564 PETAEA
-570 YNVPEQ
+570 YEREGQ
-576 YFFGDDIIATAVA
+576 YFFGDDILVA
-589 HPVDTVTGLADR
+589 PVVEP
-601 SVWLPEGKWYDYSTG
+601 SVDGVSKKEIWFPEGKWWSVAHG
-616 HLYDGNTE
+616 KLIDGGTVRS
-624 LNLSYTLAENPF
+624 LDYTLDQIPYFYRQGAVIVKNP
-636 YVRAGAILP
+636 P
-645 MNPSSVK
+645 EVK
-652 SLQVPCDT
+652 HVTERPDA
-660 LVLTFIP
+660 LVLDIVA
-667 GADGLLSHY
+667 GADGACEFY
-676 EDDGET
+676 EDAGDNADYAT
-682 DAYIDT
+682 K
-688 YATTEISKNTSDKT
+688 YATTSISHKQRGRKAEYT
-702 VNVKIGARKGTFHNA
+702 IAPRKG
-717 PSRRAYELRFPATMP
+717 AYEGMP
-732 PTSVEVDGKEYPY
+732 L
-745 SRFPQPGTWSYDGMS
+745 SRSYKMRIFNTPRPVRAKAGGRSLQASYDASSRCTIVDVPSSPCDKGVKV
-760 LQPTVYTEMLPVDTD
+760 TVE
-775 AEVVLHYA
+775 YA
-783 DGMGDSARLY
+783 D
-793 GKQQIFRRC
+793 
-802 RTLTPE
+802 
-808 FKEEQSLNGESYIML
+808 
-823 PEGYLKVSQCPN
+823 
-835 FILENPQAIATYLDD
+835 
-850 FDKAYSQLPS
+850 
-860 IIRNHEYSGDRFKT
+860 
-874 RVSAQLGL
+874 

>member
-1 MKKLCVA
+1 MKKLCIA
-8 AVLAIATAL
+8 AALAIATAL
-17 CALASGPKASPDA
+17 CARASGPKASPDA

-62 FSVVNRQLP
+62 FTVVNRQLP

-99 NPLAEPASPANLS
+99 NPLSEPASPANLS
-112 VTMSVNGNPVVW
+112 VTMSVDGNPVVW
-124 YPGLKDSQNL
+124 YPGLKDPQNL

-264 DVLILDMDWHWNGEQ
+264 DVLILDMDWHWNGEK

-376 FWWLDWQQWL
+376 FWWLDWQQHL
-386 DSKYTKGLSNT
+386 TNPRLAGLGET
-397 FWLNHT
+397 MWCNHV
-403 FFSHARER
+403 FFN
-411 ASEGTDG
+411 DMKK
-418 LNKRPFIYHR
+418 NRPDRRPVIFHR
-428 WGGLGSHRYPLGFSG
+428 WGGLGSHRYQIGFSG
-443 DTYATWETLA
+443 DTYINFPTLA
-453 FLPWFTSTASNVN
+453 FEPYFTATASNVG
-466 YGYWGHDIGG
+466 YGYWGHDLGG
-476 HMFHKDIKETD
+476 HMINYYEPND
-487 PELYLRWLQYGV
+487 PELLLRWMQFGV
-499 FTPIFKTH
+499 FTPIFRTH
-507 STKDRR
+507 ATKGGHIERR
-513 IVRYPWAFP
+513 IWTYDNFP
-522 DHQFMMRDAIQLR
+522 MINQTVKLR
-535 YALVPYIY
+535 YALFPYLY
-543 NAARANYDTGVAMC
+543 TMARKAYDTGVGLC

-564 PETDKA
+564 PETAEA
-570 YNVPEQ
+570 YEREGQ
-576 YFFGDDIIATAVA
+576 YFFGDDILVA
-589 HPVDTVTGLADR
+589 PVVEP
-601 SVWLPEGKWYDYSTG
+601 SVDGVSKKEIWFPEGKWWSVAHG
-616 HLYDGNTE
+616 KLIDGGTVRS
-624 LNLSYTLAENPF
+624 LDYTLDQIPYFYRQGAVIVKNP
-636 YVRAGAILP
+636 P
-645 MNPSSVK
+645 EVK
-652 SLQVPCDT
+652 HVTERPDA
-660 LVLTFIP
+660 LVLDIVA
-667 GADGLLSHY
+667 GADGACEFY
-676 EDDGET
+676 EDAGDNADYAT
-682 DAYIDT
+682 K
-688 YATTEISKNTSDKT
+688 YATTSISHKQRGRNAEYT
-702 VNVKIGARKGTFHNA
+702 IAPRKG
-717 PSRRAYELRFPATMP
+717 AYEGMP
-732 PTSVEVDGKEYPY
+732 L
-745 SRFPQPGTWSYDGMS
+745 SRSYKMRIFNTPRPVRAKAGGRSLQASYDASSRCTIVDVPSSPCDKGVKV
-760 LQPTVYTEMLPVDTD
+760 TVE
-775 AEVVLHYA
+775 YA
-783 DGMGDSARLY
+783 D
-793 GKQQIFRRC
+793 
-802 RTLTPE
+802 
-808 FKEEQSLNGESYIML
+808 
-823 PEGYLKVSQCPN
+823 
-835 FILENPQAIATYLDD
+835 
-850 FDKAYSQLPS
+850 
-860 IIRNHEYSGDRFKT
+860 
-874 RVSAQLGL
+874 

>member
-17 CALASGPKASPDA
+17 CARASGPKASPDA

-62 FSVVNRQLP
+62 FTVVNRQLP

-124 YPGLKDSQNL
+124 YPGLKDPQNL

-264 DVLILDMDWHWNGEQ
+264 DVLILDMDWHWNGEK

-360 AFFDHVIRPL
+360 AFFDHIIRPL

-376 FWWLDWQQWL
+376 FWWLDWQQHL
-386 DSKYTKGLSNT
+386 TNPRLAGLGET
-397 FWLNHT
+397 MWCNHV
-403 FFSHARER
+403 FFN
-411 ASEGTDG
+411 DMKK
-418 LNKRPFIYHR
+418 NRPDRRPVIFHR
-428 WGGLGSHRYPLGFSG
+428 WGGLGSHRYQIGFSG
-443 DTYATWETLA
+443 DTYINFPTLA
-453 FLPWFTSTASNVN
+453 FEPYFTATASNVG
-466 YGYWGHDIGG
+466 YGYWGHDLGG
-476 HMFHKDIKETD
+476 HMINYYEPND
-487 PELYLRWLQYGV
+487 PELLLRWMQFGV
-499 FTPIFKTH
+499 FTPIFRTH
-507 STKDRR
+507 ATKGGHIERR
-513 IVRYPWAFP
+513 IWTYDNFP
-522 DHQFMMRDAIQLR
+522 MINQTVKLR
-535 YALVPYIY
+535 YALFPYLY
-543 NAARANYDTGVAMC
+543 TMARKAYDTGVGLC

-564 PETDKA
+564 PETAEA
-570 YNVPEQ
+570 YEREGQ
-576 YFFGDDIIATAVA
+576 YFFGDDILVA
-589 HPVDTVTGLADR
+589 PVVEP
-601 SVWLPEGKWYDYSTG
+601 SVDGVSKKEIWFPEGKWWSVAHG
-616 HLYDGNTE
+616 KLIDGGTVRS
-624 LNLSYTLAENPF
+624 LDYTLDQIPYFYRQGAVIVKNP
-636 YVRAGAILP
+636 P
-645 MNPSSVK
+645 EVK
-652 SLQVPCDT
+652 HVTERPDA
-660 LVLTFIP
+660 LVLDIVA
-667 GADGLLSHY
+667 GADGACEFY
-676 EDDGET
+676 EDAGDNADYAT
-682 DAYIDT
+682 K
-688 YATTEISKNTSDKT
+688 YATTSISHKQRGRKAEYT
-702 VNVKIGARKGTFHNA
+702 IAPRKG
-717 PSRRAYELRFPATMP
+717 AYEGMP
-732 PTSVEVDGKEYPY
+732 L
-745 SRFPQPGTWSYDGMS
+745 SRSYKMRIFNTPRPVKAKAGGRSLQASYDASSRCTIVDVPSSPCDKGVKV
-760 LQPTVYTEMLPVDTD
+760 TVE
-775 AEVVLHYA
+775 YA
-783 DGMGDSARLY
+783 D
-793 GKQQIFRRC
+793 
-802 RTLTPE
+802 
-808 FKEEQSLNGESYIML
+808 
-823 PEGYLKVSQCPN
+823 
-835 FILENPQAIATYLDD
+835 
-850 FDKAYSQLPS
+850 
-860 IIRNHEYSGDRFKT
+860 
-874 RVSAQLGL
+874 

>member
-1 MKKLCVA
+1 MKKLCIA
-8 AVLAIATAL
+8 AALAIATAL
-17 CALASGPKASPDA
+17 CARASGPKASPDA

-62 FSVVNRQLP
+62 FTVVNRQLP

-99 NPLAEPASPANLS
+99 NPLSEPASPANLS
-112 VTMSVNGNPVVW
+112 VTMSVDGNPVVW
-124 YPGLKDSQNL
+124 YPGLKDPQNL

-264 DVLILDMDWHWNGEQ
+264 DVLILDMDWHWNGEN

-360 AFFDHVIRPL
+360 AFFDHIIRPL

-376 FWWLDWQQWL
+376 FWWLDWQQHL
-386 DSKYTKGLSNT
+386 TNPRLAGLGET
-397 FWLNHT
+397 MWCNHV
-403 FFSHARER
+403 FFN
-411 ASEGTDG
+411 DMKK
-418 LNKRPFIYHR
+418 NRPDRRPVIFHR
-428 WGGLGSHRYPLGFSG
+428 WGGLGSHRYQIGFSG
-443 DTYATWETLA
+443 DTYINFPTLA
-453 FLPWFTSTASNVN
+453 FEPYFTATASNVG
-466 YGYWGHDIGG
+466 YGYWGHDLGG
-476 HMFHKDIKETD
+476 HMINYYEPND
-487 PELYLRWLQYGV
+487 PELLLRWMQFGV
-499 FTPIFKTH
+499 FTPIFRTH
-507 STKDRR
+507 ATKGGHIERR
-513 IVRYPWAFP
+513 IWTYDNFP
-522 DHQFMMRDAIQLR
+522 MINQTVKLR
-535 YALVPYIY
+535 YALFPYLY
-543 NAARANYDTGVAMC
+543 TMARKAYDTGVGLC

-564 PETDKA
+564 PETAEA
-570 YNVPEQ
+570 YEREGQ
-576 YFFGDDIIATAVA
+576 YFFGDDILVA
-589 HPVDTVTGLADR
+589 PVVEP
-601 SVWLPEGKWYDYSTG
+601 SVDGVSKKEIWFPEGKWWSVAHG
-616 HLYDGNTE
+616 KLIDGGTVRS
-624 LNLSYTLAENPF
+624 LDYTLDQIPYFYRQGAVIVKNP
-636 YVRAGAILP
+636 P
-645 MNPSSVK
+645 EVK
-652 SLQVPCDT
+652 HVTERPDA
-660 LVLTFIP
+660 LVLDIVA
-667 GADGLLSHY
+667 GADGACEFY
-676 EDDGET
+676 EDAGDNADYAT
-682 DAYIDT
+682 K
-688 YATTEISKNTSDKT
+688 YATTSISHKQRGRKAEYT
-702 VNVKIGARKGTFHNA
+702 IAPRKG
-717 PSRRAYELRFPATMP
+717 AYEGMP
-732 PTSVEVDGKEYPY
+732 LSRSYKMRIFNTPRPVKAKEGG
-745 SRFPQPGTWSYDGMS
+745 RS
-760 LQPTVYTEMLPVDTD
+760 LQPSYDASSRCTIVDVPSSPCDKGVKVTVE
-775 AEVVLHYA
+775 YA
-783 DGMGDSARLY
+783 D
-793 GKQQIFRRC
+793 
-802 RTLTPE
+802 
-808 FKEEQSLNGESYIML
+808 
-823 PEGYLKVSQCPN
+823 
-835 FILENPQAIATYLDD
+835 
-850 FDKAYSQLPS
+850 
-860 IIRNHEYSGDRFKT
+860 
-874 RVSAQLGL
+874 

>member
-1 MKKLCVA
+1 MLKSIMPMKKLCVA
-8 AVLAIATAL
+8 AVLAIAAAF
-17 CALASGPKASPDA
+17 CALASGPKASPKA

-62 FSVVNRQLP
+62 FTVVNRQLP
-71 VPKYSKAD
+71 VPKYSKTD
-79 DGEYV
+79 DGKYV

-112 VTMSVNGNPVVW
+112 ITMSVNGNPVVW
-124 YPGLKDSQNL
+124 YPGLKDPQNL

-376 FWWLDWQQWL
+376 FWWLDWQQHL
-386 DSKYTKGLSNT
+386 TNPRLAGLGET
-397 FWLNHT
+397 MWCNHV
-403 FFSHARER
+403 FFN
-411 ASEGTDG
+411 DMKK
-418 LNKRPFIYHR
+418 NRPDRRPVIFHR
-428 WGGLGSHRYPLGFSG
+428 WGGLGSHRYQIGFSG
-443 DTYATWETLA
+443 DTYINFPTLA
-453 FLPWFTSTASNVN
+453 FEPYFTATASNVG
-466 YGYWGHDIGG
+466 YGYWGHDLGG
-476 HMFHKDIKETD
+476 HMINYYEPND
-487 PELYLRWLQYGV
+487 PELLLRWMQFGV
-499 FTPIFKTH
+499 FTPIFRTH
-507 STKDRR
+507 ATKGGHIERR
-513 IVRYPWAFP
+513 IWTYDNFP
-522 DHQFMMRDAIQLR
+522 MINQTVKLR
-535 YALVPYIY
+535 YALFPYLY
-543 NAARANYDTGVAMC
+543 TMARKAYDTGVGLC

-564 PETDKA
+564 PETAEA
-570 YNVPEQ
+570 YEREGQ
-576 YFFGDDIIATAVA
+576 YFFGDDILVA
-589 HPVDTVTGLADR
+589 PVVEP
-601 SVWLPEGKWYDYSTG
+601 SVDGVSKKEIWFPEGKWWSVAHG
-616 HLYDGNTE
+616 KLIDGGTVRS
-624 LNLSYTLAENPF
+624 LDYTLDQIPYFYRQGAVIVKNP
-636 YVRAGAILP
+636 P
-645 MNPSSVK
+645 EVK
-652 SLQVPCDT
+652 HVTERPDA
-660 LVLTFIP
+660 LVLDIVA
-667 GADGLLSHY
+667 GADGACEFY
-676 EDDGET
+676 EDAGDNADYAT
-682 DAYIDT
+682 K
-688 YATTEISKNTSDKT
+688 YATTSISHKQRGRKAEYT
-702 VNVKIGARKGTFHNA
+702 IAPRKG
-717 PSRRAYELRFPATMP
+717 AYEGMP
-732 PTSVEVDGKEYPY
+732 LSRSYKMRIFNTPRPVKAKEGG
-745 SRFPQPGTWSYDGMS
+745 RS
-760 LQPTVYTEMLPVDTD
+760 LQPSYDASSRCTIVDVPSSPCDKGVKVTVE
-775 AEVVLHYA
+775 YA
-783 DGMGDSARLY
+783 D
-793 GKQQIFRRC
+793 
-802 RTLTPE
+802 
-808 FKEEQSLNGESYIML
+808 
-823 PEGYLKVSQCPN
+823 
-835 FILENPQAIATYLDD
+835 
-850 FDKAYSQLPS
+850 
-860 IIRNHEYSGDRFKT
+860 
-874 RVSAQLGL
+874 

>member
-17 CALASGPKASPDA
+17 CARASGPKASPDA

-62 FSVVNRQLP
+62 FTVVNRQLP

-99 NPLAEPASPANLS
+99 NPLSEPASPANLS
-112 VTMSVNGNPVVW
+112 VTMSVDGNPVVW
-124 YPGLKDSQNL
+124 YPGLKDPQNL

-264 DVLILDMDWHWNGEQ
+264 DVLILDMDWHWNGEK

-360 AFFDHVIRPL
+360 AFFDHIIRPL

-376 FWWLDWQQWL
+376 FWWLDWQQHL
-386 DSKYTKGLSNT
+386 TNPRLAGLGET
-397 FWLNHT
+397 MWCNHV
-403 FFSHARER
+403 FFN
-411 ASEGTDG
+411 DMKK
-418 LNKRPFIYHR
+418 NRPDRRPVIFHR
-428 WGGLGSHRYPLGFSG
+428 WGGLGSHRYQIGFSG
-443 DTYATWETLA
+443 DTYINFPTLA
-453 FLPWFTSTASNVN
+453 FEPYFTATASNVG
-466 YGYWGHDIGG
+466 YGYWGHDLGG
-476 HMFHKDIKETD
+476 HMINYYEPND
-487 PELYLRWLQYGV
+487 PELLLRWMQFGV
-499 FTPIFKTH
+499 FTPIFRTH
-507 STKDRR
+507 ATKGGHIERR
-513 IVRYPWAFP
+513 IWTYDNFP
-522 DHQFMMRDAIQLR
+522 MINQTVKLR
-535 YALVPYIY
+535 YALFPYLY
-543 NAARANYDTGVAMC
+543 TMARKAYDTGVGLC

-564 PETDKA
+564 PETAEA
-570 YNVPEQ
+570 YEREGQ
-576 YFFGDDIIATAVA
+576 YFFGDDILVA
-589 HPVDTVTGLADR
+589 PVVEP
-601 SVWLPEGKWYDYSTG
+601 SVDGVSKKEIWFPEGKWWSVAHG
-616 HLYDGNTE
+616 KLIDGGTVRS
-624 LNLSYTLAENPF
+624 LDYTLDQIPYFYRQGAVIVKNP
-636 YVRAGAILP
+636 P
-645 MNPSSVK
+645 EVK
-652 SLQVPCDT
+652 HVTERPDA
-660 LVLTFIP
+660 LVLDIVA
-667 GADGLLSHY
+667 GADGACEFY
-676 EDDGET
+676 EDAGDNADYAT
-682 DAYIDT
+682 K
-688 YATTEISKNTSDKT
+688 YATTSISHKQRGRKAEYT
-702 VNVKIGARKGTFHNA
+702 IAPRKG
-717 PSRRAYELRFPATMP
+717 AYEGMP
-732 PTSVEVDGKEYPY
+732 L
-745 SRFPQPGTWSYDGMS
+745 SRSYKMRIFNTPRPVKAKAGGRSLQASYDASSRCTIVDVPSSPCDKGVKV
-760 LQPTVYTEMLPVDTD
+760 TVE
-775 AEVVLHYA
+775 YA
-783 DGMGDSARLY
+783 D
-793 GKQQIFRRC
+793 
-802 RTLTPE
+802 
-808 FKEEQSLNGESYIML
+808 
-823 PEGYLKVSQCPN
+823 
-835 FILENPQAIATYLDD
+835 
-850 FDKAYSQLPS
+850 
-860 IIRNHEYSGDRFKT
+860 
-874 RVSAQLGL
+874 

>member
-62 FSVVNRQLP
+62 FTVVNRQLP

-360 AFFDHVIRPL
+360 AFFGHIIRPL

-376 FWWLDWQQWL
+376 FWWLDWQQHL
-386 DSKYTKGLSNT
+386 TNPRLAGLGET
-397 FWLNHT
+397 MWCNHV
-403 FFSHARER
+403 FFN
-411 ASEGTDG
+411 DMKK
-418 LNKRPFIYHR
+418 NRPDRRPVIFHR
-428 WGGLGSHRYPLGFSG
+428 WGGLGSHRYQIGFSG
-443 DTYATWETLA
+443 DTYINFPTLA
-453 FLPWFTSTASNVN
+453 FEPYFTATASNVG
-466 YGYWGHDIGG
+466 YGYWGHDLGG
-476 HMFHKDIKETD
+476 HMINYYEPND
-487 PELYLRWLQYGV
+487 PELLLRWMQFGV
-499 FTPIFKTH
+499 FTPIFRTH
-507 STKDRR
+507 ATKGGHIERR
-513 IVRYPWAFP
+513 IWTYDNFP
-522 DHQFMMRDAIQLR
+522 MINQTVKLR
-535 YALVPYIY
+535 YALFPYLY
-543 NAARANYDTGVAMC
+543 TMARKAYDTGVGLC

-564 PETDKA
+564 PETAEA
-570 YNVPEQ
+570 YEREGQ
-576 YFFGDDIIATAVA
+576 YFFGDDILVA
-589 HPVDTVTGLADR
+589 PVVEP
-601 SVWLPEGKWYDYSTG
+601 SVDGVSKKEIWFPEGKWWSVAHG
-616 HLYDGNTE
+616 KLIDGGTVRS
-624 LNLSYTLAENPF
+624 LDYTLDQIPYFYRQGAVIVKNP
-636 YVRAGAILP
+636 P
-645 MNPSSVK
+645 EVK
-652 SLQVPCDT
+652 HVTERPDA
-660 LVLTFIP
+660 LVLDIVA
-667 GADGLLSHY
+667 GADGACEFY
-676 EDDGET
+676 EDAGDNADYAT
-682 DAYIDT
+682 K
-688 YATTEISKNTSDKT
+688 YATTSISHKQRGRKAEYT
-702 VNVKIGARKGTFHNA
+702 IAPRKG
-717 PSRRAYELRFPATMP
+717 AYEGMP
-732 PTSVEVDGKEYPY
+732 LSRSYKMRIFNTPRPVKAKEGG
-745 SRFPQPGTWSYDGMS
+745 RS
-760 LQPTVYTEMLPVDTD
+760 LQPSYDASSRCTIVDVPSSPCDKGVKVTVE
-775 AEVVLHYA
+775 YA
-783 DGMGDSARLY
+783 D
-793 GKQQIFRRC
+793 
-802 RTLTPE
+802 
-808 FKEEQSLNGESYIML
+808 
-823 PEGYLKVSQCPN
+823 
-835 FILENPQAIATYLDD
+835 
-850 FDKAYSQLPS
+850 
-860 IIRNHEYSGDRFKT
+860 
-874 RVSAQLGL
+874 

>member
-17 CALASGPKASPDA
+17 CALASGPKASPKA

-62 FSVVNRQLP
+62 FTVVNRQLP
-71 VPKYSKAD
+71 VPKYSKTD
-79 DGEYV
+79 DGKYM

-112 VTMSVNGNPVVW
+112 ITMSVNGNPVVW
-124 YPGLKDSQNL
+124 YPGLKDLQNL

-303 LLADIHKGGLRA
+303 LLADIHEGGLRA

-360 AFFDHVIRPL
+360 AFFDHIIRPL

-376 FWWLDWQQWL
+376 FWWLDWQQHL
-386 DSKYTKGLSNT
+386 TNPRLAGLGET
-397 FWLNHT
+397 MWCNHV
-403 FFSHARER
+403 FFN
-411 ASEGTDG
+411 DMKK
-418 LNKRPFIYHR
+418 NRPDRRPVIFHR
-428 WGGLGSHRYPLGFSG
+428 WGGLGSHRYQIGFSG
-443 DTYATWETLA
+443 DTYINFPTLA
-453 FLPWFTSTASNVN
+453 FEPYFTATASNVG
-466 YGYWGHDIGG
+466 YGYWGHDLGG
-476 HMFHKDIKETD
+476 HMINYYEPND
-487 PELYLRWLQYGV
+487 PELLLRWMQFGV
-499 FTPIFKTH
+499 FTPIFRTH
-507 STKDRR
+507 ATKGGHIERR
-513 IVRYPWAFP
+513 IWTYDNFP
-522 DHQFMMRDAIQLR
+522 MINQTVKLR
-535 YALVPYIY
+535 YALFPYLY
-543 NAARANYDTGVAMC
+543 TMARKAYDTGVGLC

-564 PETDKA
+564 PETAEA
-570 YNVPEQ
+570 YEREGQ
-576 YFFGDDIIATAVA
+576 YFFGDDILVA
-589 HPVDTVTGLADR
+589 PVVEP
-601 SVWLPEGKWYDYSTG
+601 SVDGVSKKEIWFPEGKWWSVAHG
-616 HLYDGNTE
+616 KLIDGGTVRS
-624 LNLSYTLAENPF
+624 LDYTLDQIPYFYRQGAVIVKNP
-636 YVRAGAILP
+636 P
-645 MNPSSVK
+645 EVK
-652 SLQVPCDT
+652 HVTERPDA
-660 LVLTFIP
+660 LVLDIVA
-667 GADGLLSHY
+667 GADGACEFY
-676 EDDGET
+676 EDAGDNADYAT
-682 DAYIDT
+682 K
-688 YATTEISKNTSDKT
+688 YATTSISHKQRGRKAEYT
-702 VNVKIGARKGTFHNA
+702 IAPRKG
-717 PSRRAYELRFPATMP
+717 AYEGMP
-732 PTSVEVDGKEYPY
+732 L
-745 SRFPQPGTWSYDGMS
+745 SRSYKMRIFNTPRPVRAKAGSRPLQASYDASSRCTIVDVPSSPCDKGVKV
-760 LQPTVYTEMLPVDTD
+760 TVE
-775 AEVVLHYA
+775 YA
-783 DGMGDSARLY
+783 D
-793 GKQQIFRRC
+793 
-802 RTLTPE
+802 
-808 FKEEQSLNGESYIML
+808 
-823 PEGYLKVSQCPN
+823 
-835 FILENPQAIATYLDD
+835 
-850 FDKAYSQLPS
+850 
-860 IIRNHEYSGDRFKT
+860 
-874 RVSAQLGL
+874 

>member
-1 MKKLCVA
+1 MKKLCIA
-8 AVLAIATAL
+8 AALAIATAL
-17 CALASGPKASPDA
+17 CARASGPKASPDA

-62 FSVVNRQLP
+62 FTVVNRQLP
-71 VPKYSKAD
+71 VPKYSKTD
-79 DGEYV
+79 DGKYV

-112 VTMSVNGNPVVW
+112 ITMSVNGNPVVW
-124 YPGLKDSQNL
+124 YPGLKDPQNL

-376 FWWLDWQQWL
+376 FWWLDWQQHL
-386 DSKYTKGLSNT
+386 TNPRLAGLGET
-397 FWLNHT
+397 MWCNHV
-403 FFSHARER
+403 FFN
-411 ASEGTDG
+411 DMKK
-418 LNKRPFIYHR
+418 NRPDRRPVIFHR
-428 WGGLGSHRYPLGFSG
+428 WGGLGSHRYQIGFSG
-443 DTYATWETLA
+443 DTYINFPTLA
-453 FLPWFTSTASNVN
+453 FEPYFTATASNVG
-466 YGYWGHDIGG
+466 YGYWGHDLGG
-476 HMFHKDIKETD
+476 HMINYYEPND
-487 PELYLRWLQYGV
+487 PELLLRWMQFGV
-499 FTPIFKTH
+499 FTPIFRTH
-507 STKDRR
+507 ATKGGHIERR
-513 IVRYPWAFP
+513 IWTYDNFP
-522 DHQFMMRDAIQLR
+522 MINQTVKLR
-535 YALVPYIY
+535 YALFPYLY
-543 NAARANYDTGVAMC
+543 TMARKAYDTGVGLC

-564 PETDKA
+564 PETAEA
-570 YNVPEQ
+570 YEREGQ
-576 YFFGDDIIATAVA
+576 YFFGDDILVA
-589 HPVDTVTGLADR
+589 PVVEP
-601 SVWLPEGKWYDYSTG
+601 SVDGVSKKEIWFPEGKWWSVAHG
-616 HLYDGNTE
+616 KLIDGGTVRS
-624 LNLSYTLAENPF
+624 LDYTLDQIPYFYRQGAVIVKNP
-636 YVRAGAILP
+636 P
-645 MNPSSVK
+645 EVK
-652 SLQVPCDT
+652 HVTERPDA
-660 LVLTFIP
+660 LVLDIVA
-667 GADGLLSHY
+667 GADGACEFY
-676 EDDGET
+676 EDAGDNADYAT
-682 DAYIDT
+682 K
-688 YATTEISKNTSDKT
+688 YATTSISHKQRGRKAEYT
-702 VNVKIGARKGTFHNA
+702 IAPRKG
-717 PSRRAYELRFPATMP
+717 AYEGMP
-732 PTSVEVDGKEYPY
+732 LSRSYKMRIFNTPRPVKAKEGG
-745 SRFPQPGTWSYDGMS
+745 RS
-760 LQPTVYTEMLPVDTD
+760 LQPSYDASSRCTIVDVPSSPCDKGVKVTVE
-775 AEVVLHYA
+775 YA
-783 DGMGDSARLY
+783 D
-793 GKQQIFRRC
+793 
-802 RTLTPE
+802 
-808 FKEEQSLNGESYIML
+808 
-823 PEGYLKVSQCPN
+823 
-835 FILENPQAIATYLDD
+835 
-850 FDKAYSQLPS
+850 
-860 IIRNHEYSGDRFKT
+860 
-874 RVSAQLGL
+874 

>member
-1 MKKLCVA
+1 MPMKKLCIA
-8 AVLAIATAL
+8 AALAIATAL
-17 CALASGPKASPDA
+17 CARASGPKASPDA

-62 FSVVNRQLP
+62 FTVVNRQLP

-99 NPLAEPASPANLS
+99 NPLSEPASPANLS
-112 VTMSVNGNPVVW
+112 VTMSVDGNPVVW
-124 YPGLKDSQNL
+124 YPGLKDPQNL

-264 DVLILDMDWHWNGEQ
+264 DVLILDMDWHWNGEK

-360 AFFDHVIRPL
+360 AFFDHIIRPL

-376 FWWLDWQQWL
+376 FWWLDWQQHL
-386 DSKYTKGLSNT
+386 TNPRLAGLGET
-397 FWLNHT
+397 MWCNHV
-403 FFSHARER
+403 FFN
-411 ASEGTDG
+411 DMKK
-418 LNKRPFIYHR
+418 NRPDRRPVIFHR
-428 WGGLGSHRYPLGFSG
+428 WGGLGSHRYQIGFSG
-443 DTYATWETLA
+443 DTYINFPTLA
-453 FLPWFTSTASNVN
+453 FEPYFTATASNVG
-466 YGYWGHDIGG
+466 YGYWGHDLGG
-476 HMFHKDIKETD
+476 HMINYYEPND
-487 PELYLRWLQYGV
+487 PELLLRWMQFGV
-499 FTPIFKTH
+499 FTPIFRTH
-507 STKDRR
+507 ATKGGHIERR
-513 IVRYPWAFP
+513 IWTYDNFP
-522 DHQFMMRDAIQLR
+522 MINQTVKLR
-535 YALVPYIY
+535 YALFPYLY
-543 NAARANYDTGVAMC
+543 TMARKAYDTGVGLC

-564 PETDKA
+564 PETAEA
-570 YNVPEQ
+570 YEREGQ
-576 YFFGDDIIATAVA
+576 YFFGDDILVA
-589 HPVDTVTGLADR
+589 PVVEP
-601 SVWLPEGKWYDYSTG
+601 SVDGVSKKEIWFPEGKWWSVAHG
-616 HLYDGNTE
+616 KLIDGGTVRS
-624 LNLSYTLAENPF
+624 LDYTLDQIPYFYRQGAVIVKNP
-636 YVRAGAILP
+636 P
-645 MNPSSVK
+645 EVK
-652 SLQVPCDT
+652 HVTERPDA
-660 LVLTFIP
+660 LVLDIVA
-667 GADGLLSHY
+667 GADGACEFY
-676 EDDGET
+676 EDAGDNADYAT
-682 DAYIDT
+682 K
-688 YATTEISKNTSDKT
+688 YATTSISHKQRGRKAEYT
-702 VNVKIGARKGTFHNA
+702 IAPRKG
-717 PSRRAYELRFPATMP
+717 AYEGMP
-732 PTSVEVDGKEYPY
+732 LSRSYKMRIFNTPRPVKAKEGG
-745 SRFPQPGTWSYDGMS
+745 RS
-760 LQPTVYTEMLPVDTD
+760 LQPSYDASSRCTIVDVPSSPCDKGVKVTVE
-775 AEVVLHYA
+775 YA
-783 DGMGDSARLY
+783 D
-793 GKQQIFRRC
+793 
-802 RTLTPE
+802 
-808 FKEEQSLNGESYIML
+808 
-823 PEGYLKVSQCPN
+823 
-835 FILENPQAIATYLDD
+835 
-850 FDKAYSQLPS
+850 
-860 IIRNHEYSGDRFKT
+860 
-874 RVSAQLGL
+874 

>member
-17 CALASGPKASPDA
+17 CALASGPKASPKA

-62 FSVVNRQLP
+62 FTVVNRQLP
-71 VPKYSKAD
+71 VPKYSKTD
-79 DGEYV
+79 DGKYM

-112 VTMSVNGNPVVW
+112 ITMSVNGNPVVW
-124 YPGLKDSQNL
+124 YPGLKDLQNL

-303 LLADIHKGGLRA
+303 LLADIHEGGLRA

-360 AFFDHVIRPL
+360 AFFDHIIRPL

-376 FWWLDWQQWL
+376 FWWLDWQQHL
-386 DSKYTKGLSNT
+386 TNPRLAGLGET
-397 FWLNHT
+397 MWCNHV
-403 FFSHARER
+403 FFN
-411 ASEGTDG
+411 DMKK
-418 LNKRPFIYHR
+418 NRPDRRPVIFHR
-428 WGGLGSHRYPLGFSG
+428 WGGLGSHRYQIGFSG
-443 DTYATWETLA
+443 DTYINFPTLA
-453 FLPWFTSTASNVN
+453 FEPYFTATASNVG
-466 YGYWGHDIGG
+466 YGYWGHDLGG
-476 HMFHKDIKETD
+476 HMINYYEPND
-487 PELYLRWLQYGV
+487 PELLLRWMQFGV
-499 FTPIFKTH
+499 FTPIFRTH
-507 STKDRR
+507 ATKGGHIERR
-513 IVRYPWAFP
+513 IWTYDNFP
-522 DHQFMMRDAIQLR
+522 MINQTVKLR
-535 YALVPYIY
+535 YALFPYLY
-543 NAARANYDTGVAMC
+543 TMARKAYDTGVGLC

-564 PETDKA
+564 PETAEA
-570 YNVPEQ
+570 YEREGQ
-576 YFFGDDIIATAVA
+576 YFFGDDILVA
-589 HPVDTVTGLADR
+589 PVVEP
-601 SVWLPEGKWYDYSTG
+601 SVDGVSKKEIWFPEGKWWSVAHG
-616 HLYDGNTE
+616 KLIDGGTVRS
-624 LNLSYTLAENPF
+624 LDYTLDQIPYFYRQGAVIVKNP
-636 YVRAGAILP
+636 P
-645 MNPSSVK
+645 EVK
-652 SLQVPCDT
+652 HVTERPDA
-660 LVLTFIP
+660 LVLDIVA
-667 GADGLLSHY
+667 GADGACEFY
-676 EDDGET
+676 EDAGDNADYAT
-682 DAYIDT
+682 K
-688 YATTEISKNTSDKT
+688 YATTSISHKQRGRKAEYT
-702 VNVKIGARKGTFHNA
+702 IAPRKG
-717 PSRRAYELRFPATMP
+717 AYEGMP
-732 PTSVEVDGKEYPY
+732 L
-745 SRFPQPGTWSYDGMS
+745 SRSYKMRIFNTPRPVKAKAGSRPLQASYDASSRCTIVDVPSSPCDKGVKV
-760 LQPTVYTEMLPVDTD
+760 TVE
-775 AEVVLHYA
+775 YA
-783 DGMGDSARLY
+783 D
-793 GKQQIFRRC
+793 
-802 RTLTPE
+802 
-808 FKEEQSLNGESYIML
+808 
-823 PEGYLKVSQCPN
+823 
-835 FILENPQAIATYLDD
+835 
-850 FDKAYSQLPS
+850 
-860 IIRNHEYSGDRFKT
+860 
-874 RVSAQLGL
+874 

>member
-71 VPKYSKAD
+71 VPKYSKTD
-79 DGEYV
+79 DGKYV

-112 VTMSVNGNPVVW
+112 ITMSVNGNPVVW
-124 YPGLKDSQNL
+124 YPGLKDPQNL

-376 FWWLDWQQWL
+376 FWWLDWQQHL
-386 DSKYTKGLSNT
+386 TNPRLAGLGET
-397 FWLNHT
+397 MWCNHV
-403 FFSHARER
+403 FFN
-411 ASEGTDG
+411 DMKK
-418 LNKRPFIYHR
+418 NRPDRRPVIFHR
-428 WGGLGSHRYPLGFSG
+428 WGGLGSHRYQIGFSG
-443 DTYATWETLA
+443 DTYINFPTLA
-453 FLPWFTSTASNVN
+453 FEPYFTATASNVG
-466 YGYWGHDIGG
+466 YGYWGHDLGG
-476 HMFHKDIKETD
+476 HMINYYEPND
-487 PELYLRWLQYGV
+487 PELLLRWMQFGV
-499 FTPIFKTH
+499 FTPIFRTH
-507 STKDRR
+507 ATKGGHIERR
-513 IVRYPWAFP
+513 IWTYDNFP
-522 DHQFMMRDAIQLR
+522 MINQTVKLR
-535 YALVPYIY
+535 YALFPYLY
-543 NAARANYDTGVAMC
+543 TMARKAYDTGVGLC

-564 PETDKA
+564 PESAEA
-570 YNVPEQ
+570 YEREGQ
-576 YFFGDDIIATAVA
+576 YFFGDDILVAPVVEPSVDGVSKKEIWFPEGGWWSVA
-589 HPVDTVTGLADR
+589 HGKLIDGGAVR
-601 SVWLPEGKWYDYSTG
+601 SLD
-616 HLYDGNTE
+616 
-624 LNLSYTLAENPF
+624 YTLDQIPYFYRQGAVIVKNPP
-636 YVRAGAILP
+636 A
-645 MNPSSVK
+645 VK
-652 SLQVPCDT
+652 HVTERPDA
-660 LVLTFIP
+660 LVLDIVAGVD
-667 GADGLLSHY
+667 GACEFY
-676 EDDGET
+676 EDAGDNADYAT
-682 DAYIDT
+682 K
-688 YATTEISKNTSDKT
+688 YATTSISHKQRGRKAEYT
-702 VNVKIGARKGTFHNA
+702 IAPRKGVYEGM
-717 PSRRAYELRFPATMP
+717 PLSRSYKMRIFNTPRPLRAKAGGRSLQA
-732 PTSVEVDGKEYPY
+732 
-745 SRFPQPGTWSYDGMS
+745 SYDASSRCTIVDVPSSPCDKGVKV
-760 LQPTVYTEMLPVDTD
+760 TVE
-775 AEVVLHYA
+775 YA
-783 DGMGDSARLY
+783 D
-793 GKQQIFRRC
+793 
-802 RTLTPE
+802 
-808 FKEEQSLNGESYIML
+808 
-823 PEGYLKVSQCPN
+823 
-835 FILENPQAIATYLDD
+835 
-850 FDKAYSQLPS
+850 
-860 IIRNHEYSGDRFKT
+860 
-874 RVSAQLGL
+874 

>member
-1 MKKLCVA
+1 MPMKKLCIA
-8 AVLAIATAL
+8 AALAIATAL
-17 CALASGPKASPDA
+17 CARASGPKASPDA

-62 FSVVNRQLP
+62 FTVVNRQLP
-71 VPKYSKAD
+71 VPKYSKTD
-79 DGEYV
+79 DGKYV

-112 VTMSVNGNPVVW
+112 ITMSVNGNPVVW
-124 YPGLKDSQNL
+124 YPGLKDPQNL

-376 FWWLDWQQWL
+376 FWWLDWQQHL
-386 DSKYTKGLSNT
+386 TNPRLAGLGET
-397 FWLNHT
+397 MWCNHV
-403 FFSHARER
+403 FFN
-411 ASEGTDG
+411 DMKK
-418 LNKRPFIYHR
+418 NRPDRRPVIFHR
-428 WGGLGSHRYPLGFSG
+428 WGGLGSHRYQIGFSG
-443 DTYATWETLA
+443 DTYINFPTLA
-453 FLPWFTSTASNVN
+453 FEPYFTATASNVG
-466 YGYWGHDIGG
+466 YGYWGHDLGG
-476 HMFHKDIKETD
+476 HMINYYEPND
-487 PELYLRWLQYGV
+487 PELLLRWMQFGV
-499 FTPIFKTH
+499 FTPIFRTH
-507 STKDRR
+507 ATKGGHIERR
-513 IVRYPWAFP
+513 IWTYDNFP
-522 DHQFMMRDAIQLR
+522 MINQTVKLR
-535 YALVPYIY
+535 YALFPYLY
-543 NAARANYDTGVAMC
+543 TMARKAYDTGVGLC

-564 PETDKA
+564 PETAEA
-570 YNVPEQ
+570 YEREGQ
-576 YFFGDDIIATAVA
+576 YFFGDDILVA
-589 HPVDTVTGLADR
+589 PVVEP
-601 SVWLPEGKWYDYSTG
+601 SVDGVSKKEIWFPEGKWWSVAHG
-616 HLYDGNTE
+616 KLIDGGTVRS
-624 LNLSYTLAENPF
+624 LDYTLDQIPYFYRQGAVIVKNP
-636 YVRAGAILP
+636 P
-645 MNPSSVK
+645 EVK
-652 SLQVPCDT
+652 HVTERPDA
-660 LVLTFIP
+660 LVLDIVA
-667 GADGLLSHY
+667 GADGACEFY
-676 EDDGET
+676 EDAGDNADYAT
-682 DAYIDT
+682 K
-688 YATTEISKNTSDKT
+688 YATTSISHKQRGRKAEYT
-702 VNVKIGARKGTFHNA
+702 IAPRKG
-717 PSRRAYELRFPATMP
+717 AYEGMP
-732 PTSVEVDGKEYPY
+732 LSRSYKMRIFNTPRPVKAKEGG
-745 SRFPQPGTWSYDGMS
+745 RS
-760 LQPTVYTEMLPVDTD
+760 LQPSYDASSRCTIVDVPSSPCDKGVKVTVE
-775 AEVVLHYA
+775 YA
-783 DGMGDSARLY
+783 D
-793 GKQQIFRRC
+793 
-802 RTLTPE
+802 
-808 FKEEQSLNGESYIML
+808 
-823 PEGYLKVSQCPN
+823 
-835 FILENPQAIATYLDD
+835 
-850 FDKAYSQLPS
+850 
-860 IIRNHEYSGDRFKT
+860 
-874 RVSAQLGL
+874 

>member
-8 AVLAIATAL
+8 AVLAIAAAF
-17 CALASGPKASPDA
+17 CALASGPKASPKA

-71 VPKYSKAD
+71 VPKYSKTD
-79 DGEYV
+79 DGKYV

-112 VTMSVNGNPVVW
+112 ITMSVNGNPVVW
-124 YPGLKDSQNL
+124 YPGLKDPQNL

-376 FWWLDWQQWL
+376 FWWLDWQQHL
-386 DSKYTKGLSNT
+386 TNPRLAGLGET
-397 FWLNHT
+397 MWCNHV
-403 FFSHARER
+403 FFN
-411 ASEGTDG
+411 DMKK
-418 LNKRPFIYHR
+418 NRPDRRPVIFHR
-428 WGGLGSHRYPLGFSG
+428 WGGLGSHRYQIGFSG
-443 DTYATWETLA
+443 DTYINFPTLA
-453 FLPWFTSTASNVN
+453 FEPYFTATASNVG
-466 YGYWGHDIGG
+466 YGYWGHDLGG
-476 HMFHKDIKETD
+476 HMINYYEPND
-487 PELYLRWLQYGV
+487 PELLLRWMQFGV
-499 FTPIFKTH
+499 FTPIFRTH
-507 STKDRR
+507 ATKGGHIERR
-513 IVRYPWAFP
+513 IWTYDNFP
-522 DHQFMMRDAIQLR
+522 MINQTVKLR
-535 YALVPYIY
+535 YALFPYLY
-543 NAARANYDTGVAMC
+543 TMARKAYDTGVGLC

-564 PETDKA
+564 PESAEA
-570 YNVPEQ
+570 YEREGQ
-576 YFFGDDIIATAVA
+576 YFFGDDILVAPVVEPSVDGVSKKEIWFPEGGWWSVA
-589 HPVDTVTGLADR
+589 HGKLIDGGAVR
-601 SVWLPEGKWYDYSTG
+601 SLD
-616 HLYDGNTE
+616 
-624 LNLSYTLAENPF
+624 YTLDQIPYFYRQGAVIVKNPP
-636 YVRAGAILP
+636 A
-645 MNPSSVK
+645 VK
-652 SLQVPCDT
+652 HVTERPDA
-660 LVLTFIP
+660 LVLDIVAGVD
-667 GADGLLSHY
+667 GACEFY
-676 EDDGET
+676 EDAGDNADYAT
-682 DAYIDT
+682 K
-688 YATTEISKNTSDKT
+688 YATTSISHKQRGRKAEYT
-702 VNVKIGARKGTFHNA
+702 IAPRKGVYEGM
-717 PSRRAYELRFPATMP
+717 PLSRSYKMRIFNTPRPLRAKAGGRSLQA
-732 PTSVEVDGKEYPY
+732 
-745 SRFPQPGTWSYDGMS
+745 SYDASSRCTIVDVPSSPCDKGVKV
-760 LQPTVYTEMLPVDTD
+760 TVE
-775 AEVVLHYA
+775 YA
-783 DGMGDSARLY
+783 D
-793 GKQQIFRRC
+793 
-802 RTLTPE
+802 
-808 FKEEQSLNGESYIML
+808 
-823 PEGYLKVSQCPN
+823 
-835 FILENPQAIATYLDD
+835 
-850 FDKAYSQLPS
+850 
-860 IIRNHEYSGDRFKT
+860 
-874 RVSAQLGL
+874 